1 MSIGIIVTAIV
12 IIYMIAILC
21 MAMWMD
27 EQTYRTPHIP
37 ETESE
42 KHVRQM
48 KLRIQQAEWEFNK
61 ELAKY
66 R

>member
-1 MSIGIIVTAIV
+1 VSIGIIVTAIV

-42 KHVRQM
+42 ARCRHL
-48 KLRIQQAEWEFNK
+48 KLRIKQAEWEAERRK
-61 ELAKY
+61 A
-66 R
+66 

>member
-42 KHVRQM
+42 ARCRHL
-48 KLRIQQAEWEFNK
+48 KLRIKQAEWEAERRK
-61 ELAKY
+61 A
-66 R
+66 